1 VQGLKAES
9 EKTMKY
15 QIGYDANGGPYE
27 DRRTYP
33 TFELAL
39 TAWRQYRALGIRA
52 WIREIA

>member
-1 VQGLKAES
+1 
-9 EKTMKY
+9 MKY